1 MEGGREN
8 MEKQEEGARER
19 AQDVEAFMRRLPGLV
34 TERCPCPYVNMARAI
49 YNREQVI
56 KALWP
61 EYVDD
66 ARAVEALGVVIS
78 CLDLASW
85 WCQRRRSMAT
95 MHIRQFVI
103 RLLVCR
109 QAAEKREG
117 EDSS

>member
-1 MEGGREN
+1 
-8 MEKQEEGARER
+8 MEKQEEGALQR
-19 AQDVEAFMRRLPGLV
+19 AQDMEAFMRRLPKLA
-34 TERCPCPYVNMARAI
+34 TERSPCPYVNMARAAF
-49 YNREQVI
+49 NREQVI

-78 CLDLASW
+78 RLNLANW
-85 WCQRRRSMAT
+85 WCQRKRSEAT
-95 MHIRQFVI
+95 TRIRQFVSC
-103 RLLVCR
+103 LLVCR